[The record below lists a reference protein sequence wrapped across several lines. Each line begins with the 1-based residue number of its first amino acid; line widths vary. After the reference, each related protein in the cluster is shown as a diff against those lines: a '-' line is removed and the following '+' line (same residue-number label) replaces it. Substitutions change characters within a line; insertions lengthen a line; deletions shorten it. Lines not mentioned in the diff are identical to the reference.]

1 MTSALN
7 PRFTF
12 ETFVVGAANRLAVT
26 AGRTVAENPGSAY
39 NPLFIYSGSG
49 LGKTHVL
56 MAVGHAAKAIAA
68 QLNIEYLTL
77 DEYVEAFHAAIAAGQ
92 GDAFR
97 RRFQNVDVLL
107 VDDVQFLTNR
117 KEMQAEL
124 LRLTEALQQSGHQI
138 VLASDR
144 PPAEIADLDERLIS
158 RFSGGLVVDMGIPDY
173 ETRVA
178 ILRRKAEERGSSF
191 QPGVLETVARL
202 EYPNVRELMGAL
214 NRLIAFQA
222 VNDMPINEEA
232 ARKVLGIPG
241 TGDEGRGKG
250 APPPATPASSG
261 DEFSQFLS
269 DVTVTVGKA
278 VEAWRARV
286 AEAVMRWEGEGYR
299 TGRLEKLLEQE
310 TPAAVDDAIAAY
322 VQDVERLKALET
334 EVAVLDPQA
343 AGEKVFRD
351 PDHMDQAEAAAA
363 KVRAGAAP
371 PPAPSGAFP
380 FDSFVVGDSNDV
392 ARNAARDVISKPG
405 KKYNPLVIVGRS
417 GLGKTH
423 LLNAIGLELAKKKN
437 AVVACLSTQQF
448 VDELIAAIDGNRV
461 DWWRARYRRATAL
474 LLDDI
479 QLLAGKERTQEE
491 LFNLFNQLVDA
502 DRQLI
507 FTAPA
512 HPNTLEG
519 LEERIVSRL
528 EGGLVAEISDPDK
541 ELRRN
546 VLERLLTNQ
555 RVPIEPALLDYLA
568 DRPID
573 SVRSLTGIVQRVVE
587 AAAAQ
592 DAPVTAGLARDVLEG
607 APPPRRTTGLR
618 TSGIVVSSAGGVRSR
633 ERRVWAW
640 PASADRSNFGYI
652 YFDRGRIS
660 YASIVNRRD
669 RLGDI
674 LVKHDKITQE
684 QLDAAIHRQAKER
697 DKKLGEILVIQNV
710 LTQQELERYMRMQ
723 IEESVYYLFTW
734 TQGTFNFEADV
745 RPEQQDFLVSI
756 NPESLLLEGARRV
769 DEWGLIEKKIPSFDL
784 IFLVDRDRLAISDAR
799 LTEVQDRLLPLLD
812 GSRDVNQVIED
823 SGLGALEGRSA

>member
-7 PRFTF
+7 ARFTF

-117 KEMQAEL
+117 KEMQTEL

-158 RFSGGLVVDMGIPDY
+158 RFSGGLVVYIGIPDY

-178 ILRRKAEERGSSF
+178 ILRRKAEERGSKF
-191 QPGVLETVARL
+191 QPGVLETVAKV

-222 VNDMPINEEA
+222 VNDMPINAETV
-232 ARKVLGIPG
+232 RKVLGIPG

-286 AEAVMRWEGEGYR
+286 TEAMLRWEGEGYR
-299 TGRLEKLLEQE
+299 TGRLEALLKQE
-310 TPAAVDDAIAAY
+310 APAAVDAAITEFAH
-322 VQDVERLKALET
+322 DVERLKALES
-334 EVAVLDPQA
+334 EVAQFDPEA
-343 AGEKVFRD
+343 AGHSVFRD
-351 PDHMDQAEAAAA
+351 PERMGEAEQAAAR
-363 KVRAGAAP
+363 VREGGAP
-371 PPAPSGAFP
+371 PPGPSAAFP
-380 FDSFVVGDSNDV
+380 LVAFAVGPSNQV
-392 ARNAARDVISKPG
+392 AVSDARAVLEHPG
-405 KKYNPLVIVGRS
+405 KKYNPLVLVGKS

-423 LLNAIGLELAKKKN
+423 LLNAIGLELARKRG
-437 AVVACLSTQQF
+437 AVVACLSTQAF
-448 VDELIAAIDGNRV
+448 IDELIAAIDGNHV

-479 QLLAGKERTQEE
+479 HLIAGKERTQEE
-491 LFNLFNQLVDA
+491 LFNLFNLLQDQ
-502 DRQLI
+502 DRQLV
-507 FTAPA
+507 FTAPTP
-512 HPNTLEG
+512 PNTLVG
-519 LEERIVSRL
+519 LEERIASRL
-528 EGGLVAEISDPDK
+528 EGGLVAELTEPDRDVK
-541 ELRRN
+541 RT
-546 VLERLLTNQ
+546 VLERLLTLQGINA
-555 RVPIEPALLDYLA
+555 EPALIDYLA
-568 DRPID
+568 DRHAD
-573 SVRSLTGIVQRVVE
+573 SVRGLVAGVQRVVS

-592 DAPVTAGLARDVLEG
+592 DAPVSAGLAREVLEG
-607 APPPRRTTGLR
+607 QAPREARRSAGLR
-618 TSGIVVSSAGGVRSR
+618 TSGLVVSSLGGINSR
-633 ERRVWAW
+633 EKMVWDWTDPTDRV
-640 PASADRSNFGYI
+640 
-652 YFDRGRIS
+652 
-660 YASIVNRRD
+660 
-669 RLGDI
+669 
-674 LVKHDKITQE
+674 
-684 QLDAAIHRQAKER
+684 
-697 DKKLGEILVIQNV
+697 
-710 LTQQELERYMRMQ
+710 
-723 IEESVYYLFTW
+723 IEEF
-734 TQGTFNFEADV
+734 
-745 RPEQQDFLVSI
+745 R
-756 NPESLLLEGARRV
+756 
-769 DEWGLIEKKIPSFDL
+769 
-784 IFLVDRDRLAISDAR
+784 
-799 LTEVQDRLLPLLD
+799 
-812 GSRDVNQVIED
+812 
-823 SGLGALEGRSA
+823 

>member
-1 MTSALN
+1 MTSTLN

-12 ETFVVGAANRLAVT
+12 DTFVVGAANRLAVT

-49 LGKTHVL
+49 LGKTHLL
-56 MAVGHAAKAIAA
+56 MAVGHAAKALAT

-178 ILRRKAEERGSSF
+178 ILRRKAEERGTKF
-191 QPGVLETVARL
+191 QPGVLETVAKV

-222 VNDMPINEEA
+222 VNDTPINADA
-232 ARKVLGIPG
+232 ASKVLGIP
-241 TGDEGRGKG
+241 T
-250 APPPATPASSG
+250 AASPTAASPTAASPIAASP
-261 DEFSQFLS
+261 DEFSQFLT

-286 AEAVMRWEGEGYR
+286 TEAVLRWEGEGYR
-299 TGRLEKLLEQE
+299 TGRLAKLLDQE
-310 TPAAVDDAIAAY
+310 TPAAVDEAIASY
-322 VQDVERLKALET
+322 VHDVERLKALEA

-343 AGEKVFRD
+343 AGDKVFRD
-351 PDHMDQAEAAAA
+351 PDHMDDAEAAAA
-363 KVRAGAAP
+363 KVRDGAAP
-371 PPAPSGAFP
+371 PPGPSAAFP
-380 FDSFVVGDSNDV
+380 LETYVPGASNDV
-392 ARNAARDVISKPG
+392 GLNAARDVIAKPG
-405 KKYNPLVIVGRS
+405 KKYNPLVLVGRS

-423 LLNAIGLELAKKKN
+423 LLNAIGLELAKKKG
-437 AVVACLSTQQF
+437 AVVACLSTQGF

-461 DWWRARYRRATAL
+461 DWWRARYKRATAL

-491 LFNLFNQLVDA
+491 LFNLFNQFLDA
-502 DRQLI
+502 DRQLV

-528 EGGLVAEISDPDK
+528 EGGLVAEVGEPDK
-541 ELRRN
+541 ELRRS
-546 VLERLLTNQ
+546 VLERLLTTQ
-555 RVPIEPALLDYLA
+555 HVAMEPALLDYLA
-568 DRPID
+568 DRPVE
-573 SVRSLTGIVQRVVE
+573 SVRNLSGMVQRVVE

-607 APPPRRTTGLR
+607 GQPPRRTAGLR

-633 ERRVWAW
+633 EKMVWDW
-640 PASADRSNFGYI
+640 PAAADR
-652 YFDRGRIS
+652 
-660 YASIVNRRD
+660 
-669 RLGDI
+669 
-674 LVKHDKITQE
+674 
-684 QLDAAIHRQAKER
+684 
-697 DKKLGEILVIQNV
+697 
-710 LTQQELERYMRMQ
+710 
-723 IEESVYYLFTW
+723 
-734 TQGTFNFEADV
+734 
-745 RPEQQDFLVSI
+745 
-756 NPESLLLEGARRV
+756 
-769 DEWGLIEKKIPSFDL
+769 
-784 IFLVDRDRLAISDAR
+784 
-799 LTEVQDRLLPLLD
+799 
-812 GSRDVNQVIED
+812 VIED
-823 SGLGALEGRSA
+823 LR

>member
-1 MTSALN
+1 MTSTLN

-56 MAVGHAAKAIAA
+56 MALGHAAKAIAT

-97 RRFQNVDVLL
+97 RRFQNVDMLL

-124 LRLTEALQQSGHQI
+124 LRLTEALQQAGHQI

-144 PPAEIADLDERLIS
+144 PPSEIADLDERLIS

-191 QPGVLETVARL
+191 QPGVLEAVAKIEL
-202 EYPNVRELMGAL
+202 PNVRELMGAL

-222 VNDMPINEEA
+222 VNDTPINAEA
-232 ARKVLGIPG
+232 ARKVLGVPG
-241 TGDEGRGKG
+241 TGDEGKGTGTAAPAEERGG
-250 APPPATPASSG
+250 GP
-261 DEFSQFLS
+261 DEFSEFLS

-286 AEAVMRWEGEGYR
+286 AEAVLRWEGEGYR
-299 TGRLEKLLEQE
+299 TGRLEKLLDQE
-310 TPAAVDDAIAAY
+310 TPASVDEAIAAY
-322 VQDVERLKALET
+322 VQDVERLKTLEA

-343 AGEKVFRD
+343 AGDKVFRD
-351 PDHMDQAEAAAA
+351 PDHMKEAEGAAAR
-363 KVRAGAAP
+363 VREGAAP
-371 PPAPSGAFP
+371 PPAPSAAFP
-380 FDSFVVGDSNDV
+380 LDNYIVGPSNEV
-392 ARNAARDVISKPG
+392 ALNAARDVIAKPG
-405 KKYNPLVIVGRS
+405 KKYNPLVIVGKS
-417 GLGKTH
+417 GRGKTH

-491 LFNLFNQLVDA
+491 LFNLFNQFVEA
-502 DRQLI
+502 DRQLV

-528 EGGLVAEISDPDK
+528 EGGLVAEISEPDK
-541 ELRRN
+541 DLKRAG
-546 VLERLLTNQ
+546 LERLLKSQ
-555 RVPIEPALLDYLA
+555 RVAVEPALLDYLV
-568 DRPID
+568 DRPVD
-573 SVRSLTGIVQRVVE
+573 SVRSLTGVVQRVVE

-607 APPPRRTTGLR
+607 APAPRRTTGLR

-633 ERRVWAW
+633 EKMVWDW
-640 PASADRSNFGYI
+640 PASADR
-652 YFDRGRIS
+652 
-660 YASIVNRRD
+660 
-669 RLGDI
+669 
-674 LVKHDKITQE
+674 
-684 QLDAAIHRQAKER
+684 
-697 DKKLGEILVIQNV
+697 
-710 LTQQELERYMRMQ
+710 
-723 IEESVYYLFTW
+723 
-734 TQGTFNFEADV
+734 
-745 RPEQQDFLVSI
+745 
-756 NPESLLLEGARRV
+756 
-769 DEWGLIEKKIPSFDL
+769 
-784 IFLVDRDRLAISDAR
+784 
-799 LTEVQDRLLPLLD
+799 
-812 GSRDVNQVIED
+812 VIED
-823 SGLGALEGRSA
+823 LR

>member
-1 MTSALN
+1 MTSTLN

-12 ETFVVGAANRLAVT
+12 DTLVVGAANRLAVT

-56 MAVGHAAKAIAA
+56 MAIGHAAKAIAT

-124 LRLTEALQQSGHQI
+124 LRLTEALQQAGHQI
-138 VLASDR
+138 VLACDR
-144 PPAEIADLDERLIS
+144 PPAEIPDLDERLIS

-178 ILRRKAEERGSSF
+178 ILRRKAEERGQNF
-191 QPGVLETVARL
+191 QPGVLETVAKVD
-202 EYPNVRELMGAL
+202 YPNVRELMGAL

-222 VNDMPINEEA
+222 VNDMPINEDA
-232 ARKVLGIPG
+232 VRRVLGIPA
-241 TGDEGRGKG
+241 RAAAASPG
-250 APPPATPASSG
+250 AAAPAAASA
-261 DEFSQFLS
+261 DEFSQFLT

-286 AEAVMRWEGEGYR
+286 TEAVMRWEGEGYR
-299 TGRLEKLLEQE
+299 TGRLEKLLDQA
-310 TPAAVDDAIAAY
+310 TPAAVDEAIASY
-322 VQDVERLKALET
+322 VQDVERLKALEA
-334 EVAVLDPQA
+334 EVAVLDPQV
-343 AGEKVFRD
+343 AGDKVFRD
-351 PDHMDQAEAAAA
+351 PDLVGAAEAVAA
-363 KVRAGAAP
+363 KVRDGAAP
-371 PPAPSGAFP
+371 PPAPSAVFTL
-380 FDSFVVGDSNDV
+380 DSYFAGPSNEM
-392 ARNAARDVISKPG
+392 ALNGARDVIGKPG

-437 AVVACLSTQQF
+437 AIVACLSTQQF
-448 VDELIAAIDGNRV
+448 VDELIAAIDGNRI
-461 DWWRARYRRATAL
+461 DWWRARYRRATAF

-491 LFNLFNQLVDA
+491 LFNLFNQFLDA
-502 DRQLI
+502 DRQLV

-528 EGGLVAEISDPDK
+528 EGGLVVEIQEPDK
-541 ELRRN
+541 DLKRTA
-546 VLERLLTNQ
+546 LERQLKSQ
-555 RVPIEPALLDYLA
+555 RVTTEAALVDYLV
-568 DRPID
+568 DRPVE
-573 SVRSLTGIVQRVVE
+573 SVRNLGALVQRVVE

-592 DAPVTAGLARDVLEG
+592 DGPVTAGLAREVLEG
-607 APPPRRTTGLR
+607 ARAPRRPTGAR

-633 ERRVWAW
+633 EKMVWDW
-640 PASADRSNFGYI
+640 PAAADR
-652 YFDRGRIS
+652 
-660 YASIVNRRD
+660 
-669 RLGDI
+669 
-674 LVKHDKITQE
+674 
-684 QLDAAIHRQAKER
+684 
-697 DKKLGEILVIQNV
+697 
-710 LTQQELERYMRMQ
+710 
-723 IEESVYYLFTW
+723 
-734 TQGTFNFEADV
+734 
-745 RPEQQDFLVSI
+745 
-756 NPESLLLEGARRV
+756 
-769 DEWGLIEKKIPSFDL
+769 
-784 IFLVDRDRLAISDAR
+784 
-799 LTEVQDRLLPLLD
+799 
-812 GSRDVNQVIED
+812 VIED
-823 SGLGALEGRSA
+823 LR

>member
-56 MAVGHAAKAIAA
+56 MAIGHAAKAIAA

-178 ILRRKAEERGSSF
+178 ILRRKAEERGSKF
-191 QPGVLETVARL
+191 QPGVLEAVAKV

-222 VNDMPINEEA
+222 VNDTPINAEA
-232 ARKVLGIPG
+232 ASKVLGIP
-241 TGDEGRGKG
+241 TSASPSV
-250 APPPATPASSG
+250 APSSVASPSVASP
-261 DEFSQFLS
+261 DEFSQFLT
-269 DVTVTVGKA
+269 DVTATVGKA

-286 AEAVMRWEGEGYR
+286 TEAVLRWEGEGYR
-299 TGRLEKLLEQE
+299 TGRLEKLLDQD
-310 TPAAVDDAIAAY
+310 TPAAVDEAIASY
-322 VQDVERLKALET
+322 VQDVERLKALEA

-351 PDHMDQAEAAAA
+351 PDDMDAAEAAAT
-363 KVRAGAAP
+363 KVRDGAAP
-371 PPAPSGAFP
+371 PPAPSAAFP
-380 FDSFVVGDSNDV
+380 FDSYVAGPSNEV
-392 ARNAARDVISKPG
+392 ALNAARDVIGKPG
-405 KKYNPLVIVGRS
+405 KKYNPLVIVGKS

-437 AVVACLSTQQF
+437 AIVACLSTQAF
-448 VDELIAAIDGNRV
+448 VDELIGAIDGNRV
-461 DWWRARYRRATAL
+461 DWWRARFRRATAL

-479 QLLAGKERTQEE
+479 HLLAGKERTQEE

-507 FTAPA
+507 FTAPS
-512 HPNTLEG
+512 HPNTLQG

-528 EGGLVAEISDPDK
+528 EGGLVVEIAEPDK
-541 ELRRN
+541 ELRRS
-546 VLERLLTNQ
+546 VLERLLTQQ
-555 RVPIEPALLDYLA
+555 RLPLEPALLDYLA

-573 SVRSLTGIVQRVVE
+573 SVRSLTGVVQRVVE

-592 DAPVTAGLARDVLEG
+592 DAPVTAGLAREVLEG

-633 ERRVWAW
+633 EKMVWDW
-640 PASADRSNFGYI
+640 PAAGDR
-652 YFDRGRIS
+652 
-660 YASIVNRRD
+660 
-669 RLGDI
+669 
-674 LVKHDKITQE
+674 
-684 QLDAAIHRQAKER
+684 
-697 DKKLGEILVIQNV
+697 
-710 LTQQELERYMRMQ
+710 
-723 IEESVYYLFTW
+723 
-734 TQGTFNFEADV
+734 
-745 RPEQQDFLVSI
+745 
-756 NPESLLLEGARRV
+756 
-769 DEWGLIEKKIPSFDL
+769 
-784 IFLVDRDRLAISDAR
+784 
-799 LTEVQDRLLPLLD
+799 
-812 GSRDVNQVIED
+812 VIED
-823 SGLGALEGRSA
+823 LR

>member
-1 MTSALN
+1 MTSSLN

-56 MAVGHAAKAIAA
+56 MAIGHAAKTIAA

-178 ILRRKAEERGSSF
+178 ILRRKAEERGSRF
-191 QPGVLETVARL
+191 QPGVLEAVAKV

-222 VNDMPINEEA
+222 VNDTPLNEENV
-232 ARKVLGIPG
+232 RKVLGIPG
-241 TGDEGRGKG
+241 TGDEARGKSVSR
-250 APPPATPASSG
+250 PATPASSGGG

-310 TPAAVDDAIAAY
+310 TPAAVDEAIAAY
-322 VQDVERLKALET
+322 AQDVERLKALEA

-351 PDHMDQAEAAAA
+351 PDHMDAAEAAAA
-363 KVRAGAAP
+363 KVRDGAAP
-371 PPAPSGAFP
+371 PPAPSAAFALDTYGAG
-380 FDSFVVGDSNDV
+380 SSNEV
-392 ARNAARDVISKPG
+392 ALNAARDVIAKPG

-423 LLNAIGLELAKKKN
+423 LLNAIGLELMKKKH
-437 AVVACLSTQQF
+437 AIVACLSTQQF

-491 LFNLFNQLVDA
+491 LFNLFNHLVDA

-512 HPNTLEG
+512 HPNTLDG
-519 LEERIVSRL
+519 IEERIVSRL
-528 EGGLVAEISDPDK
+528 EGGLVAEIAEPDK
-541 ELRRN
+541 ELRRGM
-546 VLERLLTNQ
+546 LERILTQ
-555 RVPIEPALLDYLA
+555 HRIPLEPALVDYLA
-568 DRPID
+568 DRPIE
-573 SVRSLTGIVQRVVE
+573 SVRQLTGIVQRIIE

-592 DAPVTAGLARDVLEG
+592 DAPVTAGLAREVLEG
-607 APPPRRTTGLR
+607 APAPRRTTGLR

-633 ERRVWAW
+633 EKMVWDW
-640 PASADRSNFGYI
+640 PTSADR
-652 YFDRGRIS
+652 
-660 YASIVNRRD
+660 
-669 RLGDI
+669 
-674 LVKHDKITQE
+674 
-684 QLDAAIHRQAKER
+684 
-697 DKKLGEILVIQNV
+697 
-710 LTQQELERYMRMQ
+710 
-723 IEESVYYLFTW
+723 
-734 TQGTFNFEADV
+734 
-745 RPEQQDFLVSI
+745 
-756 NPESLLLEGARRV
+756 
-769 DEWGLIEKKIPSFDL
+769 
-784 IFLVDRDRLAISDAR
+784 
-799 LTEVQDRLLPLLD
+799 
-812 GSRDVNQVIED
+812 VIED
-823 SGLGALEGRSA
+823 LR

>member
-1 MTSALN
+1 VTSTLN
-7 PRFTF
+7 PRFSF

-56 MAVGHAAKAIAA
+56 MAIGHAVKTIAA

-124 LRLTEALQQSGHQI
+124 LRLTEALQQAGHQI

-178 ILRRKAEERGSSF
+178 ILRRKAEERGTSF
-191 QPGVLETVARL
+191 QPGVLETVAKV
-202 EYPNVRELMGAL
+202 EYPNVRELMGGL

-222 VNDMPINEEA
+222 VNDTPINAEA
-232 ARKVLGIPG
+232 ASKVLGIP
-241 TGDEGRGKG
+241 TAASPSV
-250 APPPATPASSG
+250 APSSVASPSVASP
-261 DEFSQFLS
+261 DEFSQFLT

-286 AEAVMRWEGEGYR
+286 AEAVLRWEGEGYR
-299 TGRLEKLLEQE
+299 TGRLEKLLDQE
-310 TPAAVDDAIAAY
+310 TPPAVDEAIATY
-322 VQDVERLKALET
+322 VRDVERLKALEA
-334 EVAVLDPQA
+334 EVALLDPQA

-351 PDHMDQAEAAAA
+351 PDHMDAAEAAAA
-363 KVRAGAAP
+363 KVRDGAAP
-371 PPAPSGAFP
+371 PPGPSGAFP
-380 FDSFVVGDSNDV
+380 LDTYVAGSSNEV
-392 ARNAARDVISKPG
+392 ALSAVRDVSAKPG
-405 KKYNPLVIVGRS
+405 KKYNPLVIVGKS

-423 LLNAIGLELAKKKN
+423 LLNAVGLELAKKKH
-437 AVVACLSTQQF
+437 AVVACLSTQGF

-479 QLLAGKERTQEE
+479 HLLAGKERTQEE
-491 LFNLFNQLVDA
+491 LFNLFNQFLDA
-502 DRQLI
+502 DRQLV

-512 HPNTLEG
+512 HPNTLAG
-519 LEERIVSRL
+519 LEERIISRL
-528 EGGLVAEISDPDK
+528 EGGLVAEIAEPDK
-541 ELRRN
+541 ELRRS
-546 VLERLLTNQ
+546 VLERLLTGQ
-555 RVPIEPALLDYLA
+555 HIAIEPALLDYLA

-592 DAPVTAGLARDVLEG
+592 DAPVTAGLAREVLEG
-607 APPPRRTTGLR
+607 APPPRRTPGLR

-633 ERRVWAW
+633 EKMVWDW
-640 PASADRSNFGYI
+640 PAAADR
-652 YFDRGRIS
+652 
-660 YASIVNRRD
+660 
-669 RLGDI
+669 
-674 LVKHDKITQE
+674 
-684 QLDAAIHRQAKER
+684 
-697 DKKLGEILVIQNV
+697 
-710 LTQQELERYMRMQ
+710 
-723 IEESVYYLFTW
+723 
-734 TQGTFNFEADV
+734 
-745 RPEQQDFLVSI
+745 
-756 NPESLLLEGARRV
+756 
-769 DEWGLIEKKIPSFDL
+769 
-784 IFLVDRDRLAISDAR
+784 
-799 LTEVQDRLLPLLD
+799 
-812 GSRDVNQVIED
+812 VIED
-823 SGLGALEGRSA
+823 LR

>member
-1 MTSALN
+1 MTSTLN

-56 MAVGHAAKAIAA
+56 MAIGHAAKTIAA

-178 ILRRKAEERGSSF
+178 ILRRKAEERGTKF
-191 QPGVLETVARL
+191 QPGVLETVAKV

-222 VNDMPINEEA
+222 VNDTPINADA
-232 ARKVLGIPG
+232 ASKVLGIP
-241 TGDEGRGKG
+241 T
-250 APPPATPASSG
+250 AASPTAASPTAASP
-261 DEFSQFLS
+261 DEFSQFLT

-286 AEAVMRWEGEGYR
+286 TEAVLRWEGEGYR
-299 TGRLEKLLEQE
+299 TGRLAKLLDQE
-310 TPAAVDDAIAAY
+310 TPAAVDEAIASY
-322 VQDVERLKALET
+322 VHDVERLKALEA

-343 AGEKVFRD
+343 AGDKVFRD
-351 PDHMDQAEAAAA
+351 PDHMDDAEAAAA
-363 KVRAGAAP
+363 KVRDGAAP
-371 PPAPSGAFP
+371 PPGPSAAFP
-380 FDSFVVGDSNDV
+380 LETYVPGASNDV
-392 ARNAARDVISKPG
+392 GLNAARDVIAKPG
-405 KKYNPLVIVGRS
+405 KKYNPLVLVGRS

-423 LLNAIGLELAKKKN
+423 LLNAIGLELAKKRG
-437 AVVACLSTQQF
+437 AVVACLSTQGF

-461 DWWRARYRRATAL
+461 DWWRARYKRATAL

-491 LFNLFNQLVDA
+491 LFNLFNQFLDA
-502 DRQLI
+502 DRQLV

-528 EGGLVAEISDPDK
+528 EGGLVAEVGEPDK
-541 ELRRN
+541 ELRRS
-546 VLERLLTNQ
+546 VLERLLTTQ
-555 RVPIEPALLDYLA
+555 HVAMEPALLDYLA
-568 DRPID
+568 DRPVE
-573 SVRSLTGIVQRVVE
+573 SVRNLSGMVQRVVE

-607 APPPRRTTGLR
+607 AQPPRRTAGLR

-633 ERRVWAW
+633 EKMVWDW
-640 PASADRSNFGYI
+640 PASADR
-652 YFDRGRIS
+652 
-660 YASIVNRRD
+660 
-669 RLGDI
+669 
-674 LVKHDKITQE
+674 
-684 QLDAAIHRQAKER
+684 
-697 DKKLGEILVIQNV
+697 
-710 LTQQELERYMRMQ
+710 
-723 IEESVYYLFTW
+723 
-734 TQGTFNFEADV
+734 
-745 RPEQQDFLVSI
+745 
-756 NPESLLLEGARRV
+756 
-769 DEWGLIEKKIPSFDL
+769 
-784 IFLVDRDRLAISDAR
+784 
-799 LTEVQDRLLPLLD
+799 
-812 GSRDVNQVIED
+812 VIED
-823 SGLGALEGRSA
+823 LR

>member
-7 PRFTF
+7 PRFSF
-12 ETFVVGAANRLAVT
+12 ETFVVGSANRLAVT

-56 MAVGHAAKAIAA
+56 MAIGHAAKTIAA

-117 KEMQAEL
+117 KEMQTEL

-158 RFSGGLVVDMGIPDY
+158 RFSGGLVVDMGVPDY

-178 ILRRKAEERGSSF
+178 ILRRKAEERGSKF
-191 QPGVLETVARL
+191 QPGVLETVAKV

-214 NRLIAFQA
+214 NRLVAFQA
-222 VNDMPINEEA
+222 VNDTPMNAEA
-232 ARKVLGIPG
+232 ASKVLGIP
-241 TGDEGRGKG
+241 T
-250 APPPATPASSG
+250 AASSAAASPAAASSAAASQ
-261 DEFSQFLS
+261 DEFSQFLT

-286 AEAVMRWEGEGYR
+286 TEAVMRWEGEGYR

-310 TPAAVDDAIAAY
+310 TPAAVDEAIAAY

-343 AGEKVFRD
+343 AGAKVFRD

-363 KVRAGAAP
+363 KIHGGAAP
-371 PPAPSGAFP
+371 PPAPSAAFP
-380 FDSFVVGDSNDV
+380 FESYVAGPSNDV
-392 ARNAARDVISKPG
+392 ALKAVRDVVAKPG
-405 KKYNPLVIVGRS
+405 KKYNPLVIVGKS

-423 LLNAIGLELAKKKN
+423 LLNAVGLELAKKKN
-437 AVVACLSTQQF
+437 AVVACLSTQGF

-479 QLLAGKERTQEE
+479 HLLAGKERTQEE
-491 LFNLFNQLVDA
+491 LFNLFNQFLDA
-502 DRQLI
+502 DRQLV

-512 HPNTLEG
+512 HPNTLHG

-528 EGGLVAEISDPDK
+528 EGGLVAEIAEPDK
-541 ELRRN
+541 ELRRS
-546 VLERLLTNQ
+546 VLERLLTQ
-555 RVPIEPALLDYLA
+555 QHVSLEPALLDYLA

-573 SVRSLTGIVQRVVE
+573 SVRSLTGVVQRVVE

-592 DAPVTAGLARDVLEG
+592 DAPVTAGLAREVLEG

-633 ERRVWAW
+633 EKMVWDW
-640 PASADRSNFGYI
+640 PAAGDR
-652 YFDRGRIS
+652 
-660 YASIVNRRD
+660 
-669 RLGDI
+669 
-674 LVKHDKITQE
+674 
-684 QLDAAIHRQAKER
+684 
-697 DKKLGEILVIQNV
+697 
-710 LTQQELERYMRMQ
+710 
-723 IEESVYYLFTW
+723 
-734 TQGTFNFEADV
+734 
-745 RPEQQDFLVSI
+745 
-756 NPESLLLEGARRV
+756 
-769 DEWGLIEKKIPSFDL
+769 
-784 IFLVDRDRLAISDAR
+784 
-799 LTEVQDRLLPLLD
+799 
-812 GSRDVNQVIED
+812 VIED
-823 SGLGALEGRSA
+823 LR